1 MRNPATTV
9 AAYAKGG
16 ALRIT
21 VLVLA
26 VLAVLACAGAG
37 WFGLSWYRAAH
48 DESLE
53 LAATRDVVLRE
64 AQQVAVNLNTLDFE
78 RVEQTLDQWEQSSTG
93 QVAEEYRRNRE
104 SYARA
109 MTEARAKTEARVL
122 EAAVAEL
129 DPRAGTALVLVAAD
143 VTVTAQQGA
152 PTVQRQRLQIGM
164 TRTGQGWK
172 ASALASLDARPR

>member
-16 ALRIT
+16 ALRIAI
-21 VLVLA
+21 LVLA
-26 VLAVLACAGAG
+26 VLAVLACAAAG

-64 AQQVAVNLNTLDFE
+64 AQQAAVNLNTLDFE
-78 RVEQTLDQWEQSSTG
+78 RVEQTLDLWEQSATG
-93 QVAEEYRRNRE
+93 RVAEEYRRNRE
-104 SYARA
+104 TYARA
-109 MTEARAKTEARVL
+109 ITDARAKTEARVL
-122 EAAVAEL
+122 DAAVAEL
-129 DPRAGTALVLVAAD
+129 EPRAGTAVVLVAAD
-143 VTVTAQQGA
+143 VTVIALQAQ
-152 PTVQRQRLQIGM
+152 PPVRQRLQIEM

-172 ASALASLDARPR
+172 ASAVAPLDVRR